1 MALDAATVLA
11 TVGLVAV
18 AAVAAAAA
26 FRRTRVPDVL
36 LLIAFGILAG
46 PGLRLVPAT
55 LFRTLAPVASIAA
68 VLVILFDGGLDVQ
81 VRELR
86 RGAGPASAVALLAF
100 ALTTLLATAAAM
112 LLLGLAL
119 PLAVL
124 LGMSF
129 GGAGVAVVIPLI
141 QAMEVSRDARTVVSL
156 GAAIADVLLVV
167 GVFSL
172 AAALAQHEASLPL
185 LAFRLVASFVV
196 AAAVGL
202 LVGLLWLR
210 LLDAHWSA
218 GHESLATVG
227 ALFLVYA
234 ASETLHGSGPLAV
247 LVFALVIGNSRHAAT
262 FTSTALGTAGPPT
275 FHRQAALAIRA
286 FVFVGLGATLDVRA
300 ALQPRL
306 LLFAL
311 AACIAVVGARVLAVW
326 VAARRI
332 LPARW
337 DRLAVTLM
345 FPLGLPT
352 AAASLIPAARFG
364 LEGTQQF
371 PQIAAV
377 VILLTIVA
385 SGALVTA
392 VLQPGL
398 RRRLEGHAGAGR

>member
-1 MALDAATVLA
+1 VLDAATVLA

-36 LLIAFGILAG
+36 LLIAFGALAG
-46 PGLRLVPAT
+46 PGLHLVPAA

-68 VLVILFDGGLDVQ
+68 VLVILFDGGLDVTL
-81 VRELR
+81 RELR
-86 RGAGPASAVALLAF
+86 HGAGPSVAVALLAY
-100 ALTTLLATAAAM
+100 ALTTVLAAAAAM
-112 LLLGLAL
+112 TLLGLPP

-141 QAMEVSRDARTVVSL
+141 QAMEVGRHARTLVSL

-172 AAALAQHEASLPL
+172 ASALAERDASVPL
-185 LAFRLVASFVV
+185 LALRLAASFVV

-202 LVGLLWLR
+202 LVGRLWLR
-210 LLDAHWSA
+210 LLDAPWSR

-234 ASETLHGSGPLAV
+234 ASEALSGSGPLAV
-247 LVFALVIGNSRHAAT
+247 LVFALVLGNSRHAPAVA
-262 FTSTALGTAGPPT
+262 STTLGTAGPPT
-275 FHRQAALAIRA
+275 FHRQAALGIRA
-286 FVFVGLGATLDVRA
+286 FVFVGLGAALDVH

-311 AACIAVVGARVLAVW
+311 AACAAVVAARVAAVALAARRVLAS
-326 VAARRI
+326 
-332 LPARW
+332 PW
-337 DRLAVTLM
+337 DRTAVTLM

-352 AAASLIPAARFG
+352 AAASLIPTARFG
-364 LEGTQQF
+364 LAGTQAF
-371 PQIAAV
+371 PQVAAV
-377 VILLTIVA
+377 VILLTIVV
-385 SGALVTA
+385 SSSLVA
-392 VLQPGL
+392 IVLQPRV
-398 RRRLEGHAGAGR
+398 RRRIEGHPGAA